1 MPVDLSKRLDSL
13 FDFECIGLWWGKMKL
28 KDDWL
33 ACSFIV
39 VLQLSL
45 IWSHVAWQ
53 DEWQALQIAA
63 SSPNLTS
70 LVEHLRYEGHP
81 PLWYIFL
88 RVIALAGGGVLA
100 LKIAA
105 TLCALITIFIVLSF
119 TNQPLWLRVCVLLS
133 EPILFEFNTISRSGS
148 LGIMIIFAVVRFW
161 NNRAFWV
168 LIGLLPLTDFLFGL
182 VSVVFLSLRWRE
194 IFHWRIAP
202 WFISGVVA
210 AVSVIPPSD
219 IVPALHPSS
228 LYWDTLGWAARTGQ
242 LIFPFQPRW
251 NAFSSMN
258 AFMLPMLLCMA
269 YRQFSKMERL
279 SFFIFL
285 FVTFLFSISIY
296 PLLLRHLMVISV
308 LLLALSLGR
317 EMTPLVR
324 VWIVG
329 LACLG
334 VATATMN
341 FLLPFDTAPK
351 MASIIRQKGL
361 EHAPWVGA
369 PQSVPQA
376 VFAELDLPF
385 QRVGADC
392 ASTFTRW
399 NFPHV
404 LNDTSAVAKWLA
416 QRERQGGFYLLSSV
430 ELDRDAIVRVDA
442 GYDGIPYYIYSFGDP
457 KTGKLVPPCFNVHH
471 VRADS
476 SDAGL

>member
-1 MPVDLSKRLDSL
+1 
-13 FDFECIGLWWGKMKL
+13 MKL
-28 KDDWL
+28 KEDWL

-63 SSPNLTS
+63 SSPTLAS
-70 LVEHLRYEGHP
+70 LAEHLRYEGHP

-88 RVIALAGGGVLA
+88 RVIAFAVGSDLA

-105 TLCALITIFIVLSF
+105 TLCALITIFIVFSF
-119 TNQPLWLRVCVLLS
+119 TNHPLWLRLCVLLS
-133 EPILFEFNTISRSGS
+133 EPILFEFNTISRGGS

-168 LIGLLPLTDFLFGL
+168 LIGLLPLTDFLFGV
-182 VSVVFLSLRWRE
+182 VSIVFLSIRWRE
-194 IFHWRIAP
+194 IFHWRIVP

-210 AVSVIPPSD
+210 AISVIPPSD

-228 LYWDTLGWAARTGQ
+228 LYWDVLGWAARTGQ

-251 NAFSSMN
+251 NAFYSIN
-258 AFMLPMLLCMA
+258 AYILPILLL
-269 YRQFSKMERL
+269 L
-279 SFFIFL
+279 SYYQLPLFEKLLFYVFL
-285 FVTFLFSISIY
+285 FITLLFSILIY
-296 PLLLRHLMVISV
+296 PLLLRHLMIILV
-308 LLLALSLGR
+308 LFLALTLRR
-317 EMTPLVR
+317 EMTTLVR

-334 VATATMN
+334 IATATLN
-341 FLLPFDTAPK
+341 FLLPFDSAPK
-351 MASIIRQKGL
+351 MASIIRQKGW
-361 EHAPWVGA
+361 ENAPWVGA

-392 ASTFTRW
+392 SSTFTRW

-404 LNDTSAVAKWLA
+404 LNDPSILSHWLA

-430 ELDRDAIVRVDA
+430 ELDREAIVHVDA
-442 GYDGIPYYIYSFGDP
+442 GYDSIPYYIYRFGDP
-457 KTGKLVPPCFNVHH
+457 KSGKLAPPCFNVHPL
-471 VRADS
+471 RTDLSNAR
-476 SDAGL
+476 